1 MKFLRLLKL
10 AIWRGF
16 IHDAF
21 GVAKGA
27 AYSSIISIFPALL
40 LVASIFA
47 ASTRTSGFAGAI
59 IHAIGSM
66 FPPGAAELGQA
77 YFIKA
82 HERPVRFL
90 VTTSIITLWTGSGVM
105 LSWMEGFR
113 NAYEFPKVWGIV
125 RERLISISLVL
136 MAGVPLMFAT
146 ALVAFGSIIEAWVA
160 WHAEHEIGLLILLLW
175 TLVRWGIGLLTSIAV
190 MLLIYH
196 FAVPRTLPWQSV
208 LPGAVLASCVWFPA
222 TLAFGLYV
230 SRFAVYSL
238 LYGSLATAIVLLI
251 WLYIFSCIVLI
262 GAEFNALLHPRG
274 NCCKDAAAATAL
286 PESPAL
292 PESKAS
298 AG

>member
-1 MKFLRLLKL
+1 MKFLGLLKL

-16 IHDAF
+16 VHDAF

-27 AYSSIISIFPALL
+27 AYSSIISIFPAML

-47 ASTRTSGFAGAI
+47 ASARTSSFAGTI

-82 HERPVRFL
+82 HERPIRFL
-90 VTTSIITLWTGSGVM
+90 VTTSIVTLWTGSGVM

-113 NAYEFPKVWGIV
+113 NAYQFPKVWGIV
-125 RERLISISLVL
+125 RERLISIGLVL
-136 MAGVPLMFAT
+136 ISGVPLLFAT
-146 ALVAFGSIIEAWVA
+146 ALIAFGSFIEAWVA
-160 WHAEHEIGLLILLLW
+160 WHTEHEIGLLILLLW
-175 TLVRWGIGLLTSIAV
+175 TLVRWGIGLLTSVAV

-196 FAVPRTLPWQSV
+196 FAVPRTLPWHSV
-208 LPGAVLASCVWFPA
+208 LPGAVLATCVWFPA

-238 LYGSLATAIVLLI
+238 LYGSLATAIVLLV

-262 GAEFNALLHPRG
+262 GAEFNAVLYPRG
-274 NCCKDAAAATAL
+274 GCRKEAATAMPL
-286 PESPAL
+286 PDGSAL
-292 PESKAS
+292 PDGKVS